1 MQALAQRNTDLRQ
14 ALITDHV
21 DLALKIARHMSY
33 RLPASVSREDVDSAA
48 LLGLTEAASRYD
60 ASRNEPF
67 MAFAKKRIRGAVVD
81 HLRRI
86 DHLSRRSR
94 QEARRVRDAA
104 RRLEAELGR
113 SVSERE
119 VAEDMGISV
128 DSVRSAYRSLR
139 AATTVR
145 LDDSDEAIIGMHFET
160 ATEVVE
166 RQQRRTALLRALEGL
181 ERRSLMIIALHY
193 QEGLTLSE
201 IGEVLGVTESRVCQL
216 RTQALRELRS
226 KLA

>member
-1 MQALAQRNTDLRQ
+1 MQALAQSITETRQ

-21 DLALKIARHMSY
+21 ELALKIARQMSY
-33 RLPASVSREDVDSAA
+33 RLPATVSREDVDSAA

-67 MAFAKKRIRGAVVD
+67 MAFAKKRIRGAVLD

-94 QEARRVRDAA
+94 QDARRVMDAA
-104 RRLEAELGR
+104 RRLEAERGR
-113 SVSERE
+113 PVNERE
-119 VAEDMGISV
+119 VAVDMGISV
-128 DSVRSAYRSLR
+128 EDVRSAYHSLR

-145 LDDSDEAIIGMHFET
+145 LDDSEEAMLGIHFET
-160 ATEVVE
+160 PTEVVE
-166 RQQRRTALLRALEGL
+166 RQQRRTALLHALEGL
-181 ERRSLMIIALHY
+181 ERRTLMIIALYY

-201 IGEVLGVTESRVCQL
+201 IGQILGVTESRVCQL

-226 KLA
+226 KLT